1 MSLGS
6 CDNLCVTILQQ
17 VVPACYAPMELPN
30 HLLMSAYAD
39 KRLQDLFKQYLVS
52 TCWTLHIQ

>member
-6 CDNLCVTILQQ
+6 CDNLCVTLLQQ

-39 KRLQDLFKQYLVS
+39 KRLQDLFKQ
-52 TCWTLHIQ
+52 